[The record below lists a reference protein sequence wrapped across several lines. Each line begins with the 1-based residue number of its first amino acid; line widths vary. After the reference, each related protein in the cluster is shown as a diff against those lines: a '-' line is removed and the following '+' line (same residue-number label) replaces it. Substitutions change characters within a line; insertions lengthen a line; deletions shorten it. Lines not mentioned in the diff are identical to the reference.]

1 MSSEK
6 SINLQYVPETHRTL
20 PGLKTSHKDGTQRLA
35 SSQVLSLLWASV
47 IGLESP
53 VVESG
58 SKQFGS
64 TPIFCSEKS
73 RPSVATFCSATLP
86 PFCQALGFKHWGLL
100 GSI

>member
-1 MSSEK
+1 MSLEK

-64 TPIFCSEKS
+64 TPIFCSEKKS
-73 RPSVATFCSATLP
+73 RQSVATFCSATFAAVLP
-86 PFCQALGFKHWGLL
+86 
-100 GSI
+100 SSRV